1 MWSKHH
7 PFRSVSASAAVDNFR
22 RSQRDPKWPK
32 RTWTQKDPIWTQQGQ
47 INKGSLVKQL
57 SQPQDFQAGYFYI
70 LFFWIFLWR
79 IPQLI
84 RWTLSDKFYSNQTGG
99 TQTSAVTQV
108 TACWL
113 KTIMLSPTKIICSL
127 IFYYLFI
134 YRLNFQQ
141 RSVCTQIYRYTV
153 ISTLSTYIHLA
164 G

>member
-1 MWSKHH
+1 MQQLTTSED
-7 PFRSVSASAAVDNFR
+7 PRGTQN
-22 RSQRDPKWPK
+22 DPKGLK
-32 RTWTQKDPIWTQQGQ
+32 RTQKDPIWTQQGQ
-47 INKGSLVKQL
+47 ISKGSLVKQL